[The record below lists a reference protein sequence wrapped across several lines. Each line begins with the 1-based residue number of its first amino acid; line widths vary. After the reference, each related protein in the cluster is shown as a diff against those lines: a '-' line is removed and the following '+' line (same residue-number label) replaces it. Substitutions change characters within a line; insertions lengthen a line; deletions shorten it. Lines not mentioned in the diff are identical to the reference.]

1 MFISLVKNVA
11 SAERIKHFST
21 ESLSVINVN
30 SLNMLRPLCVC
41 VEGGGG
47 PEASCLYAVF
57 RDTAVLLPRYGE
69 QNYC

>member
-1 MFISLVKNVA
+1 MFIGLVKNVA
-11 SAERIKHFST
+11 SAGRIKHFST

-30 SLNMLRPLCVC
+30 SLNMLRPLCAW
-41 VEGGGG
+41 EGGG

>member
-41 VEGGGG
+41 VCGGGRG
-47 PEASCLYAVF
+47 TGSFLFIRGV
-57 RDTAVLLPRYGE
+57 
-69 QNYC
+69 